1 MDSLNNILSRKD
13 FDVPPEIAAIK
24 AYVQRHF
31 QSEVSVKLGP
41 TTIVISASSAA
52 LAGSLRMHL
61 RQLQAAA
68 QTDKKL
74 ILRIGSK

>member
-1 MDSLNNILSRKD
+1 MDSLDSILHDKD
-13 FDVPPEIAAIK
+13 FEVPPEIAAIK

-41 TTIVISASSAA
+41 QAIVISTNSAS

-61 RQLQAAA
+61 RQLQAVAA
-68 QTDKKL
+68 TDKRL
-74 ILRIGSK
+74 ILRIGQ

>member
-1 MDSLNNILSRKD
+1 MDSLNNILIHKD

-31 QSEVSVKLGP
+31 QSDVGVKLGP
-41 TTIVISASSAA
+41 NAIVISTKSAA

-61 RQLQAAA
+61 RQIQAAA
-68 QTDKKL
+68 ETDKRL
-74 ILRIGSK
+74 ILRIS

>member
-1 MDSLNNILSRKD
+1 MDSLNAILHDKD
-13 FDVPPEIAAIK
+13 FEVPPEIAAIK

-31 QSEVSVKLGP
+31 QSEVNVKLGP
-41 TTIVISASSAA
+41 QVIVISTKSAS

-68 QTDKKL
+68 ATDKRL
-74 ILRIGSK
+74 ILRIGQ